1 LERNTG
7 IDMIIHGRK
16 QISEIVYA
24 RKASDGGGAL
34 RLSNIIRG
42 PQVVFGGL
50 APLGDWLKIATK
62 QAILAAFGVLDG
74 NAVILATVAY
84 LNQLAATDP
93 TKASAL
99 ADVLNA
105 NPQHA
110 VMAKYVA
117 DYGDSFAHMV
127 LDLGMT
133 SFEVPIIAV
142 DAPTENERKWLMR
155 PGNDYANWGNLS
167 NIMSQTDWAYVLGG
181 FSSGAVGSK
190 GTYCSLCGTHIN
202 NPASQTFVRFFVP
215 TAMPTAYDGWDA
227 DHVGINVNG
236 TQIFDGTHRSRTRVN
251 YDFSNIIELNK
262 PNYVAITWRASGG
275 FGQDFGFYTP
285 STP

>member
-1 LERNTG
+1 
-7 IDMIIHGRK
+7 MISKGTQYLTAAGFGNIRVTAASMG
-16 QISEIVYA
+16 
-24 RKASDGGGAL
+24 KAWM
-34 RLSNIIRG
+34 IK
-42 PQVVFGGL
+42 P
-50 APLGDWLKIATK
+50 WLYGATK
-62 QAILAAFGVLDG
+62 QAIMVAFGADG
-74 NAVILATVAY
+74 AAVIKATNAY
-84 LNQLAATDP
+84 LNGIAAQGAEGRS
-93 TKASAL
+93 KAQAL

-105 NPQHA
+105 NPQNA

-127 LDLGMT
+127 CDLGMT
-133 SFEVPIIAV
+133 TFEVPIIAV
-142 DAPTENERKWLMR
+142 DAATENERKWLMR
-155 PGNDYANWGNLS
+155 PGNDYANWGILS

-251 YDFSNIIELNK
+251 YDFTNIIELNK

-285 STP
+285 PTP